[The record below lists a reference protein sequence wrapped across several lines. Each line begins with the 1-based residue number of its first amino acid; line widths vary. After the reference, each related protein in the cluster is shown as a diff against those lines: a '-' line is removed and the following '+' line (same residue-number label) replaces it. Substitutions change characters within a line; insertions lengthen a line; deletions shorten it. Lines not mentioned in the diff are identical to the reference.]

1 MKRLPIAELMKQ
13 TEKQKVGIA
22 QVANNT
28 ATGSTIAKIMNQTE
42 KQKVG
47 IAQITK
53 VERNLEVNLEEMSKM
68 KPINTNLLEE
78 LVEINKAILEET
90 KAIKK
95 KLDSIGQ

>member
-1 MKRLPIAELMKQ
+1 MKRLPIAELMK
-13 TEKQKVGIA
+13 
-22 QVANNT
+22 
-28 ATGSTIAKIMNQTE
+28 QTE